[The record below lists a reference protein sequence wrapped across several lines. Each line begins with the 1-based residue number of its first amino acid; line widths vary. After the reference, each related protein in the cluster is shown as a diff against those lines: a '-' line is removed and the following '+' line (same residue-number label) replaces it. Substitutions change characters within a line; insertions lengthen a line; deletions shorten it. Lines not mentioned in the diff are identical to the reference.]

1 MPKVKMH
8 KETPS
13 LDMTPMVDLAFLLVT
28 FFMLTASFRQPEPVT
43 VDPPSST
50 TETLIP
56 RDVFLVS
63 IDKTGRT
70 FIEIT
75 SPVVKGMVFAE
86 MAKRYKIASNSED
99 SIKFLGAGPIG
110 LAMKDISNYLDMD
123 PTDRAKVEQKG
134 IPYDTTEDTELEVW
148 AEVARQMDFSYKQ
161 EKAAS
166 EKTQVDLSK
175 LLQFAIKAD
184 GDAKYVDV
192 KKIIEVFR
200 KAEVE
205 QFQMITSLEDNP
217 ANKK

>member
-1 MPKVKMH
+1 MH

-86 MAKRYKIASNSED
+86 MAKRYKIASSSED

-110 LAMKDISNYLDMD
+110 LAMKDIPNYLDMD
-123 PTDRAKVEQKG
+123 PADRAKVEQKG
-134 IPYDTTEDTELEVW
+134 IPYDTTDETELEIW
-148 AEVARQMDFSYKQ
+148 AKVARQMDFAYKQ
-161 EKAAS
+161 EKAAID
-166 EKTQVDLSK
+166 KTTVDLSK

-200 KAEVE
+200 KADVD

-217 ANKK
+217 ANRK